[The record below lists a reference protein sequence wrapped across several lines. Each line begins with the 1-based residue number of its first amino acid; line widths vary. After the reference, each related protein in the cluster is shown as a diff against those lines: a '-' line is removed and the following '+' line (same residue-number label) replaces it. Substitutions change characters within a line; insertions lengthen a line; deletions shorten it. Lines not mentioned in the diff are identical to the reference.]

1 MTAVPSTA
9 EDPDVGRRCA
19 VAGTPRRPSKKGKR
33 KTPRRAPAFGVHV
46 TNIGCLN
53 PSVVITAFLNAIAF
67 VIKPRLKMTKS
78 SRKEM
83 SWT

>member
-1 MTAVPSTA
+1 MSVGGVPSR
-9 EDPDVGRRCA
+9 EHLGGLQKRV
-19 VAGTPRRPSKKGKR
+19 KR
-33 KTPRRAPAFGVHV
+33 KGRGGPRPLEFSV

-67 VIKPRLKMTKS
+67 VTKPRLKMTKS

>member
-1 MTAVPSTA
+1 MGFS
-9 EDPDVGRRCA
+9 
-19 VAGTPRRPSKKGKR
+19 
-33 KTPRRAPAFGVHV
+33 V

-67 VIKPRLKMTKS
+67 VTKPRLKMTKS

-83 SWT
+83 SRT

>member
-1 MTAVPSTA
+1 MSVEGVPSR
-9 EDPDVGRRCA
+9 EHLGGRQKR
-19 VAGTPRRPSKKGKR
+19 VNGKR
-33 KTPRRAPAFGVHV
+33 RGGPPAFGVHV